1 MSCISNSVEVSNENK
16 FFMVLKSAMNLPGVK
31 INRED
36 FLEKELSKRFSRE
49 IVNLAIKK
57 NPAYAG
63 ITVKQIEE
71 IAKSCINYETNQAT
85 LLSTAA
91 GIPGGFAMLGTIP
104 ADTVQC
110 FGHIL
115 RILQK
120 LVYLYG
126 WSALYNSKGDFD
138 DETVNQLTLF
148 IGVMFGVTAA
158 TGAIS
163 KLAGSAAIKL
173 EKSLVN
179 KALTKGTIYPIVKV
193 VAQKLGV
200 KMNKQIFAKSIGKV
214 VPLIGGVVSGG
225 LTYAT
230 FKPSAL
236 RLEKHL
242 KTLPTA
248 DVDFYKNSSKSNLS
262 DDIIDAEIV

>member
-1 MSCISNSVEVSNENK
+1 M
-16 FFMVLKSAMNLPGVK
+16 P
-31 INRED
+31 
-36 FLEKELSKRFSRE
+36 
-49 IVNLAIKK
+49 
-57 NPAYAG
+57 
-63 ITVKQIEE
+63 
-71 IAKSCINYETNQAT
+71 
-85 LLSTAA
+85 
-91 GIPGGFAMLGTIP
+91 
-104 ADTVQC
+104 
-110 FGHIL
+110 
-115 RILQK
+115 QK
-120 LVYLYG
+120 G
-126 WSALYNSKGDFD
+126 
-138 DETVNQLTLF
+138 
-148 IGVMFGVTAA
+148 
-158 TGAIS
+158 
-163 KLAGSAAIKL
+163 
-173 EKSLVN
+173 
-179 KALTKGTIYPIVKV
+179 VKV

>member
-1 MSCISNSVEVSNENK
+1 MSESVEVSSETK
-16 FFMVLKSAMNLPGVK
+16 FFMVLKSAMDLPGVK
-31 INRED
+31 INRD
-36 FLEKELSKRFSRE
+36 NFLQKELSKRFSKE
-49 IVNLAIKK
+49 TVNLAIKK

-71 IAKSCINYETNQAT
+71 IAKSCINYETNQVT
-85 LLSTAA
+85 LISTMA
-91 GIPGGFAMLGTIP
+91 GVPGGLAMVGTIP
-104 ADTVQC
+104 ADTVQY

-120 LVYLYG
+120 LIYLYG
-126 WSALYNSKGDFD
+126 WSAIYNSKEDFD
-138 DETVNQLTLF
+138 DETINQLTLF

-158 TGAIS
+158 TGAVA
-163 KLAGSAAIKL
+163 KLAGNMAMKF

-179 KALTKGTIYPIVKV
+179 KALTKGTIYPIVKK
-193 VAQKLGV
+193 VATTLGV
-200 KMNKQIFAKSIGKV
+200 KMTKEVFAKSIGKV
-214 VPLIGGVVSGG
+214 IPVIGGVISGG

-242 KTLPTA
+242 KKLPTA
-248 DVDFYKNSSKSNLS
+248 DVEFYKNGSELGYTDS
-262 DDIIDAEIV
+262 IIEGEIIQG